1 MVLGLHFVAA
11 LLAGAAARRA
21 GAVIGFLDFTTW
33 LGHDKTP
40 EAETEMETAGRN
52 LMRSDRPVNRDP

>member
-1 MVLGLHFVAA
+1 MTA

-33 LGHDKTP
+33 LGHG
-40 EAETEMETAGRN
+40 ELLEN
-52 LMRSDRPVNRDP
+52 VNEL